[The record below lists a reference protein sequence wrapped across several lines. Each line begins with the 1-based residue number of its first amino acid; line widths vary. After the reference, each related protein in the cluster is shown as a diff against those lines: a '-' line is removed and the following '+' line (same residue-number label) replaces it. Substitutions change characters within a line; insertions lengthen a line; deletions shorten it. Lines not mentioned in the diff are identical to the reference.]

1 MVCKRNKCSV
11 GVVEVPLA
19 AEAQRVALVAA
30 HLRDARLLL
39 LDHFHAHQLLL
50 NAERRLLRVEPLQV
64 LVAVIILSLVQLP
77 QLHNFKILPVRLR
90 QLAPDL
96 LGHLLAISLLFQQRL
111 PLLPLLVLQVLHPS
125 LVLLFH

>member
-1 MVCKRNKCSV
+1 M
-11 GVVEVPLA
+11 VEVPLA